1 MKNLL
6 VAQSGGPSVAIN
18 ATLAGVVEKAM
29 THQNVGKIDG
39 VWQSSCRV
47 SGSARHHPLRLAPA
61 A

>member
-29 THQNVGKIDG
+29 SNYGYPDG
-39 VWQSSCRV
+39 
-47 SGSARHHPLRLAPA
+47 
-61 A
+61 